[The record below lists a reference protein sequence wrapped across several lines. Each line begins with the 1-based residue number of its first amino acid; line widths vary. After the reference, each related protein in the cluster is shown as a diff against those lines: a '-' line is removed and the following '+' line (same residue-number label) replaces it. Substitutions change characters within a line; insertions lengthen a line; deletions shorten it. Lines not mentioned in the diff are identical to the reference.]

1 MTFPSFLAAT
11 SFSSNG
17 SGDVVLGILV
27 LLVALAVIVLD
38 YIAIFK
44 IITKAGYS
52 GWWIF
57 IPLSPPIAYGISYGA
72 IFDRVSA
79 YNDYGDSAT
88 FWRQI
93 VGWLIFVGITLLI
106 QWVFFYVFAFSDW
119 PVRRQLRRATL
130 GSQPVPYPVAFAQ
143 DVQDLG
149 IARAEPMPVPHDPAP
164 EGPGLRCSRC
174 GATVTG
180 GTRFCESCGQPTFS
194 MPAVPSDPP
203 SVAAASIP
211 NADRTP
217 EAAAPRFWEDH
228 PGAVTVPPNEH
239 DTADADPSPKEVG
252 GPEPVEAAPHCRMC
266 THPIEVGSRFCGRCG
281 AAIAAT

>member
-1 MTFPSFLAAT
+1 MNFPSFLAAT
-11 SFSSNG
+11 SFLSNG

-52 GWWIF
+52 GWWI
-57 IPLSPPIAYGISYGA
+57 ILEPT
-72 IFDRVSA
+72 DRVR
-79 YNDYGDSAT
+79 NILWGHLRPGKRLQRLWRLGDVLEADRRLVDLCRNHSSDS
-88 FWRQI
+88 
-93 VGWLIFVGITLLI
+93 VGVLLCLRLFRLAGSSTTSSRHTGFPACSVSGGI
-106 QWVFFYVFAFSDW
+106 
-119 PVRRQLRRATL
+119 RE
-130 GSQPVPYPVAFAQ
+130 

-217 EAAAPRFWEDH
+217 EAVAPRFWEDH